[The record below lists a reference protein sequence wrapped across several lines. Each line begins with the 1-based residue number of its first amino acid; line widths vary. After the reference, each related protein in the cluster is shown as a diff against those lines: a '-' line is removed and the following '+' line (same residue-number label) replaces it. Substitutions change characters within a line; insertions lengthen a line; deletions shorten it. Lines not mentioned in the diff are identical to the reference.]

1 MKRPHFTSVG
11 TWFCYKFSTF
21 KTSPAVGDNLIG
33 RHQWGCKLEW
43 VRLRNVPQ
51 PIRRLNLRLTANQ
64 VMVRLVPERPL
75 TLTQWTFLNFSL
87 QEISAS
93 FPPSINCLFPPS
105 LCVPQKYVDV
115 REARLSGNCI
125 LLHAKE
131 MFPLSLPLI
140 SLAFI
145 LSRCLSPLCLPP
157 MMGKEP
163 KSEFLCLRVLF
174 G

>member
-1 MKRPHFTSVG
+1 MKRPRLAVNLAR
-11 TWFCYKFSTF
+11 F
-21 KTSPAVGDNLIG
+21 KTSPAVEDNLIG
-33 RHQWGCKLEW
+33 RHQRGCKLEW
-43 VRLRNVPQ
+43 VRLWNVPQ

-64 VMVRLVPERPL
+64 VMVLLVPERPL

-93 FPPSINCLFPPS
+93 FSPSINSLFFFLLLLPS

-131 MFPLSLPLI
+131 MFPLSSPLI

-145 LSRCLSPLCLPP
+145 LSLSLSPLCLPP

-163 KSEFLCLRVLF
+163 K
-174 G
+174 